1 MCFFLRLLEKTRRC
15 RIFGQLKLLKL
26 HISAREGMQEPMM
39 STTPPRWCTRVR
51 TTAHVLS
58 RFRRKHRLW
67 IFDNTCLEDVGL
79 RPKRLMFDPFF
90 IFFHILGSFF
100 HMVKKKSHFIF
111 WDLKGQKQAFQTS
124 PVLLLRAV
132 RAHGSF
138 APRWGPW
145 CWRPG
150 TAPGTERAW
159 RIHPS
164 LLERRSF
171 QINKTNY
178 LKPSP

>member
-1 MCFFLRLLEKTRRC
+1 MAGKLVKHVTNNDETIDISELLLETKYHLTLTSFASTIFYVFFLKTVGKTRRC

-100 HMVKKKSHFIF
+100 HMVKKNHISSFGI
-111 WDLKGQKQAFQTS
+111 W
-124 PVLLLRAV
+124 RAK
-132 RAHGSF
+132 
-138 APRWGPW
+138 
-145 CWRPG
+145 
-150 TAPGTERAW
+150 
-159 RIHPS
+159 
-164 LLERRSF
+164 
-171 QINKTNY
+171 N
-178 LKPSP
+178 